1 MSEANSTVAHDTHG
15 TAVNENPCVKPKT
28 RKPRK
33 PSLPPKPPKEEGD
46 KFDAKAY
53 HKRYYRE
60 KLKGECRCKYC
71 DKVLGSV
78 QSITKHEAQD
88 TQTTKAELATEG
100 RER

>member
-1 MSEANSTVAHDTHG
+1 MDMEKETVAHDT
-15 TAVNENPCVKPKT
+15 AVVSENPSMKPKT

-33 PSLPPKPPKEEGD
+33 PSLPPKEEGD

-78 QSITKHEAQD
+78 HRISKHEANNLQFKIKRL
-88 TQTTKAELATEG
+88 QTMLTESSINI
-100 RER
+100 